1 MLVTLSSPEKSLSSI
16 DLLVVQARRI
26 ITGIMKI
33 EKINNEDIP
42 TSMNMPK
49 DTSLSEASKHI
60 RKEIDDWIKEGNEK
74 VIISPVS
81 SNLSEKK

>member
-1 MLVTLSSPEKSLSSI
+1 MNIINNEK
-16 DLLVVQARRI
+16 RNY
-26 ITGIMKI
+26 IMKI

-60 RKEIDDWIKEGNEK
+60 RKEIDDWLKEGNEK
-74 VIISPVS
+74 VIILPETT
-81 SNLSEKK
+81 NLSEK

>member
-1 MLVTLSSPEKSLSSI
+1 M
-16 DLLVVQARRI
+16 
-26 ITGIMKI
+26 I
-33 EKINNEDIP
+33 EKMNNEDIP
-42 TSMNMPK
+42 TSMKMPTDSK
-49 DTSLSEASKHI
+49 LSEKSKHV